1 MQHIE
6 VSRSG
11 HILLIKLNR
20 VEKYNALSPDMYHA
34 IGKALALL
42 NTDPELRVAVLHAE
56 GKHFTAG
63 VELDLWAP
71 IFGSGSAFPVQA
83 DEIDPFGL
91 TGPRHR
97 KPLIIAVQGYCF
109 TWGVE
114 ILLNCEIRI
123 AARDT
128 QFQMLEVQRGLY
140 PCGGATL
147 RLPTEVG
154 WGNAHRV
161 LLTGE
166 RWSAEEAYRWGM
178 VQQVVEPGE
187 QLAKALQIAEK
198 IAANAPLGVQGLLL
212 SARTALVED
221 HATAVAQMF
230 SNLVPVMQS
239 EDAAEGVRSFVE
251 RRPAVFKGQ

>member
-1 MQHIE
+1 MSHID
-6 VSRSG
+6 VSQDG
-11 HILLIKLNR
+11 HILIIRVNR
-20 VEKYNALSPDMYHA
+20 PEKYNALSPDMYHA
-34 IGKALALL
+34 MGQALARL
-42 NTDPELRVAVLHAE
+42 NDDPELRVAVLHAE

-71 IFGSGSAFPVQA
+71 IFGSGDAFPVA
-83 DEIDPFGL
+83 EGEIDPMGL
-91 TGPRHR
+91 TGERHS

-114 ILLNCEIRI
+114 ILLNTEIRI

-147 RLPTEVG
+147 RLPKEVG
-154 WGNAHRV
+154 WSNAHRV

-178 VQQVVEPGE
+178 VQELVEPGE
-187 QLAKALQIAEK
+187 QFDKAMEYARK
-198 IAANAPLGVQGLLL
+198 VADCAPLAVQGLLK
-212 SARTALVED
+212 STRTGERAEWND
-221 HATAVAQMF
+221 AVQQMF
-230 SNLVPVMQS
+230 TDLAPVMKS
-239 EDAAEGVRSFVE
+239 EDAAEGVQSFIE
-251 RRPAVFKGQ
+251 RRKAVFKGR